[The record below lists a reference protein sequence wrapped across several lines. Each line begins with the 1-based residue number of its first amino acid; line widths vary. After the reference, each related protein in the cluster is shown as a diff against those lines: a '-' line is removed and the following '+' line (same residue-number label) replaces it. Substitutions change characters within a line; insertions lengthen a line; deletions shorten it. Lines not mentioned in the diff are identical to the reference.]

1 MKKIEIDE
9 KLMIKIAGL
18 HYIDDISQKVIAE
31 KLNISKTKI
40 NRIIKEAKTRGLVKI
55 SIKEVER
62 RAIEIEK
69 IIETK
74 FGLKEALIYL
84 NSDKTDIEDEITFK
98 QVGNLGAKYIERV
111 LKDDLNISLSWGK
124 TLYYV
129 LINFSSNHKYNI
141 NIFATLGGLSIT
153 QAEYQNNN
161 LVRILGEK
169 IQGSKYYQKYLP
181 LIIDSLEYEKLL
193 KKEDYIYRI
202 LKDTTEM
209 DYYFTG
215 IGTISTESRMFKL
228 KAFTSDNI
236 DVLKKS
242 GIIGEIGLNF
252 FDINGNFI
260 NSHLDKK
267 ISKLGIEDI
276 KKIKNRV
283 IIAFGKEKIDALKAI
298 LKTKIPNVLIT
309 DSVTAESVLE

>member
-9 KLMIKIAGL
+9 KLMIKIAEL

-74 FGLKEALIYL
+74 FGLKEALVYL

-98 QVGNLGAKYIERV
+98 QVGNLGAKYIERI

-129 LINFSSNHKYNI
+129 LNNFSPNHKYNV

-193 KKEDYIYRI
+193 KKEDNIYRI
-202 LKDTTEM
+202 LKDITEM

-236 DVLKKS
+236 DALKKS